1 MAKFRYSMQNVLDVK
16 YKLEDQAKTA
26 FSQAQMKV
34 NEAQEQLQLLVQR
47 REGYEEQKQRLMQN
61 RLDVRKL
68 NECQQAIET
77 MEYYERNQKKKIA
90 ALEAVLDNARRKLQ
104 EAMIDRKTHEK
115 LKDNEFQ
122 VFLQELNEQEKK
134 EIDELV
140 SFQHNKTEEEES
152 LSEN

>member
-1 MAKFRYSMQNVLDVK
+1 MAKFRYSMQNILDVK
-16 YKLEDQAKTA
+16 YKLEEQAKTA

-34 NEAQEQLQLLVQR
+34 NQAQEELFALTRR
-47 REGYEEQKQRLMQN
+47 REGYELEKHRLMQN

-68 NECQQAIET
+68 NECENAIHT
-77 MEYYERNQKKKIA
+77 MEFYERSQQKKVA

-104 EAMIDRKTHEK
+104 EAMMDRKTHEK

-140 SFQHNKTEEEES
+140 SFQHNKTEED
-152 LSEN
+152 

>member
-47 REGYEEQKQRLMQN
+47 REGYEEQKQCLMQN

>member
-61 RLDVRKL
+61 RLGVRKL

>member
-104 EAMIDRKTHEK
+104 EAMSDRKTHEK

>member
-1 MAKFRYSMQNVLDVK
+1 MAKFRYSMQNILDVK
-16 YKLEDQAKTA
+16 YKLEEQAKTA

-34 NEAQEQLQLLVQR
+34 NQAQEELFALTRR
-47 REGYEEQKQRLMQN
+47 REGYELEKHRLMQN

-68 NECQQAIET
+68 NECENAIRT
-77 MEYYERNQKKKIA
+77 MEFYERSQQKKVA

-104 EAMIDRKTHEK
+104 EAMMDRKTHEK

-140 SFQHNKTEEEES
+140 SFQHNKTEED
-152 LSEN
+152 

>member
-34 NEAQEQLQLLVQR
+34 NEAHEQLQLLVQR

-140 SFQHNKTEEEES
+140 SFQHNKTEEGES

>member
-140 SFQHNKTEEEES
+140 SFQHNKAEEEES